1 MFCNGGFFMLDFF
14 NKNYSKEYQMTKE
27 ECYYL
32 GKITK
37 PNGYLGGVNIF
48 LDVDDPHEYAELD
61 AVFVESRSS
70 LIPFFIKNINIHT
83 SKNTAVVY
91 FEDIEDFDAAQALV
105 NKHLYLP
112 MSSLPK
118 LKGNQFYFHE
128 IIGYQIIDQQEGP
141 LGEIKEVL
149 DYPNQA
155 LIQIFY
161 KNKEILIPVNDDI
174 IQLVNREKKE
184 IHVLLPEGLLDV
196 YLDE

>member
-1 MFCNGGFFMLDFF
+1 MQWRFFYAFF
-14 NKNYSKEYQMTKE
+14 NYFYTKEHHMTKE

-32 GKITK
+32 GKVTK
-37 PNGYLGGVNIF
+37 PNGYLGGVNIY
-48 LDVDDPHEYAELD
+48 LDVDEPHEYEELV
-61 AVFVESRSS
+61 AVFIEDRNS
-70 LIPFFIKNINIHT
+70 LIPYFIKNINIHT

-128 IIGYQIIDQQEGP
+128 IVGYQIIDQKEGN

-155 LIQIFY
+155 LFQTFY
-161 KNKEILIPVNDDI
+161 KNKEVLIPINDDI
-174 IQLVNREKKE
+174 IQKVDRKKKE
-184 IHVLLPEGLLDV
+184 ILVQLPEGLLDV
-196 YLDE
+196 YLDEES

>member
-1 MFCNGGFFMLDFF
+1 
-14 NKNYSKEYQMTKE
+14 MTKE

-32 GKITK
+32 GKVTK
-37 PNGYLGGVNIF
+37 PNGYLGGVNIY
-48 LDVDDPHEYAELD
+48 LDVDEPHEYEELG
-61 AVFVESRSS
+61 AVFIEDRNS
-70 LIPFFIKNINIHT
+70 LIPYFIKNINIHT

-128 IIGYQIIDQQEGP
+128 IVGYQIIDQKEGN

-155 LIQIFY
+155 LFQTFY
-161 KNKEILIPVNDDI
+161 KNKEVLIPINDDI
-174 IQLVNREKKE
+174 IQKVDRKKKE
-184 IHVLLPEGLLDV
+184 ILVQLPEGLLDV
-196 YLDE
+196 YLDEES